1 MQQTSEPTRT
11 ALAARVGGVMRDVA
25 SGGVVAFLLFVYSLS
40 FTLLL
45 FSGPLIGAA
54 PRGMAIMLLSG
65 GLATVVVAATSGF
78 RIATAGPDT
87 ATVAVLAA
95 LLTGLAAG
103 AAPGTTTQQLE
114 ILAVVALAGT
124 TSIIGIMLLVFG
136 ILRLGIWIRYV
147 PFPVVGGF
155 LSASGVM
162 LVLGAIRLLTGETV
176 SLERLPDPAQM
187 RVALPMSM
195 AVCVAAVLA
204 LSRARWK
211 HPMVLPAML
220 LMFGVLID
228 GGLWVLGVAPSDA
241 RALGLIMGNVPVAKM
256 GWAWGE
262 VAATSVDLRLLLHH
276 ATEVAVATS
285 ITAIAILLYATGLEV
300 SEKTQVDL
308 DHELRANGIA
318 NLLVGACGGI
328 VCTISLNRSQAIRA
342 SGGRSRLAGII
353 AGGLCLLS
361 IVVGPTAIQWVPL
374 PIIAGLLLYLGIQLI
389 WQWVILATPR
399 LSLLDTVLVVAIPV
413 IAVRFGYLEAAGVGV
428 VAACIIFAVKYSR
441 IRVVKHDLTRREYG
455 SYVERSPEQ
464 LAFLKQNGDLIRILW
479 IQGYLFF
486 GTANRLYE
494 SSRARL
500 SGSEGRSIHFLLLD
514 LSNVTGIDS
523 SSVYSFVKLAD
534 RVREHGATLVVSGLS
549 DDVREAFSSS
559 SFFNDHADRVEFPQM
574 GRALEWAEEQLLGN
588 AHLGAPSEQSFAAWL
603 GAELRDP
610 RFADRI
616 TDYLEAIDL
625 APDAELFR
633 QGDAADSLYLL
644 ESGRLS
650 IVLHRQQAETIR
662 LRSICGHTVV
672 GEMGLYRGLTRA
684 ASVIADQPS
693 RVHRLTRADLAR
705 LEHEEPELGSAFH
718 SLMVRVLADRLGF
731 ATTEIAAL
739 QR

>member
-1 MQQTSEPTRT
+1 M
-11 ALAARVGGVMRDVA
+11 
-25 SGGVVAFLLFVYSLS
+25 FVYSLS

-65 GLATVVVAATSGF
+65 GLATVIVAATSGF
-78 RIATAGPDT
+78 RIATAGPET

-95 LLTGLAAG
+95 LLSGLAAG
-103 AAPGTTTQQLE
+103 AAPDVGARQLE
-114 ILAVVALAGT
+114 ALALVALAGT
-124 TSIIGIMLLVFG
+124 TFFIGIMLLLFG
-136 ILRLGIWIRYV
+136 VLRLGVWIRYV
-147 PFPVVGGF
+147 PFPVIGGF

-162 LVLGAIRLLTGETV
+162 LVLGAIRLLTGQSV
-176 SLERLPDPAQM
+176 SLQTLPDPTQLP
-187 RVALPMSM
+187 VALPVGM
-195 AVCVAAVLA
+195 ALGVAVALA

-211 HPMVLPAML
+211 HPMVLPGML
-220 LMFGVLID
+220 LMFGLLID
-228 GGLWVLGVAPSDA
+228 GGVWIFGITPSQA
-241 RALGLIMGNVPVAKM
+241 RALGLIMADVPVATL
-256 GWAWGE
+256 GWSWS
-262 VAATSVDLRLLLHH
+262 AAASVSIDLTLLLHH

-308 DHELRANGIA
+308 DRELRANGIA

-342 SGGRSRLAGII
+342 SGGRTRLAGIV

-374 PIIAGLLLYLGIQLI
+374 PVIAGLLLYLGVQLV
-389 WQWVILATPR
+389 WQWVIRACPR
-399 LSLLDTVLVVAIPV
+399 LSAIDTILVVAIPI
-413 IAVRFGYLEAAGVGV
+413 IAVNFGYLEAAGLGV
-428 VAACIIFAVKYSR
+428 IASCIIFAVKYSR

-500 SGSEGRSIHFLLLD
+500 SGSETRPIHFLLLD

-534 RVREHGATLVVSGLS
+534 RVREHGATMVVSGLS
-549 DDVREAFSSS
+549 PSVREAFLSSG
-559 SFFNDHADRVEFPQM
+559 FFNDHADRVEFPEI
-574 GRALEWAEEQLLGN
+574 GRALEWAEEQLLGD
-588 AHLGAPSEQSFAAWL
+588 ADLGAPSERSFTTWL

-616 TDYLEAIDL
+616 RGYLETIDL
-625 APDAELFR
+625 APEAALFR
-633 QGDAADSLYLL
+633 QGDTADSLYFL
-644 ESGRLS
+644 ESGRLG
-650 IVLHRQQAETIR
+650 IVLHRSGAESIR
-662 LRSICGHTVV
+662 LRIISGHTVV
-672 GEMGLYRGLTRA
+672 GEMGLYRAQTRA
-684 ASVIADQPS
+684 ASVIAEEPS
-693 RVHRLTRADLAR
+693 RVHRLTQANLAR
-705 LEHEEPELGSAFH
+705 LEREEPALGSAFH
-718 SLMVRVLADRLGF
+718 ALIVRVLADRLGF